1 MTQQQSERRR
11 QAGVFILVSSLC
23 AAFLAG
29 CVEGT
34 GGDGMTSVAP
44 SASATAVPSTLLKE
58 MFVDLRTGETA
69 PLPAGIAGGY
79 SYRVSPDSSRIAFE
93 SCCGEFFVANIDGSG
108 AHRVTPDRLD
118 AQGASWSPDGSMLV
132 FQGRKG
138 PGAIGNLFIVDV
150 RAGTL
155 RRITDFQPRQSGW
168 WFLWPSFSAD
178 GRSVL
183 FHLPRRHWG
192 PTLWDLWSVPVSGGR
207 PVIIRRNAGMGQY
220 SPNGKTIAYL
230 PSLDPRTATGDSL
243 WLMDRTG
250 ETRKVVEDRDI
261 WWPRWSPDG
270 TRIAYAAE
278 SYEIHVIDVATGR
291 IRTVVDGG
299 VAEWFDDH
307 TLIVGPGGDHS

>member
-1 MTQQQSERRR
+1 MGRPGVERPGGSAASRRAASEGRR
-11 QAGVFILVSSLC
+11 VH
-23 AAFLAG
+23 AG
-29 CVEGT
+29 CRAHRPDHFPRG
-34 GGDGMTSVAP
+34 SR
-44 SASATAVPSTLLKE
+44 AVT
-58 MFVDLRTGETA
+58 RTGSRPTGA
-69 PLPAGIAGGY
+69 GSRSSPAVA
-79 SYRVSPDSSRIAFE
+79 DSSWRTSTDPA
-93 SCCGEFFVANIDGSG
+93 
-108 AHRVTPDRLD
+108 RQVTPDRLD
-118 AQGASWSPDGSMLV
+118 AQGASWSPDGSKLV
-132 FQGRKG
+132 FQGRHALG
-138 PGAIGNLFIVDV
+138 GIGNLFVVD
-150 RAGTL
+150 ASTGSL
-155 RRITDFQPRQSGW
+155 RRITDLHPRQSGW

-192 PTLWDLWSVPVSGGR
+192 PTVWDLWSVPGFGGR

-220 SPNGKTIAYL
+220 SPNGKTVAYL
-230 PSLDPRTATGDSL
+230 PSLDPRNATGDSL

-270 TRIAYAAE
+270 MRVAYAAE

-307 TLIVGPGGDHS
+307 TLIVGPGGGHS